1 MNSHDVVV
9 RIIQPLEQPQ
19 PQKHKD
25 QLELPFKPEKNL
37 FHLAVNG
44 VVLSAIAV
52 LAVFLGVSY
61 FHLGFSLK
69 DILVMV
75 GIPMS
80 LGIVTSYAIF

>member
-1 MNSHDVVV
+1 MNSRDVVV

-19 PQKHKD
+19 PPKHEN
-25 QLELPFKPEKNL
+25 QIELPFKPEKNL
-37 FHLAVNG
+37 FHVVING
-44 VVLSAIAV
+44 LVLSAIALLV
-52 LAVFLGVSY
+52 IFLGVSY

>member
-1 MNSHDVVV
+1 MNSRDVVV

-19 PQKHKD
+19 PPKHKD

-37 FHLAVNG
+37 FQVAING
-44 VVLSAIAV
+44 LVLSAIAV
-52 LAVFLGVSY
+52 LAIFLGVSY

-69 DILVMV
+69 DIMVIV
-75 GIPMS
+75 GILMT